1 LYYEDYDNKIN
12 YYNLSVFNYPYEVY
26 LNDMKLE
33 KEADGNYIIYPNNFT
48 YGKNDIFFKD
58 PDNNKIEI
66 ISIKY
71 HEKYIVT
78 IENGLKEGQVTNY
91 YKSVLNI
98 KIITKSGKVI
108 DNIAQYINQLYIYSN
123 NQFKKLNVK
132 NCQLYK
138 DTFKCTEDNIEKGS
152 YNAYYE
158 NICKSTFS
166 IGNYDVYNDNDQKL
180 LSINP
185 SYVNINDD
193 KDIIITLQFLQKFEN
208 SILSIGFEDYKT
220 GIINSY
226 GINNP
231 ILDKE
236 HNNIIYIKILNQYKI
251 EELTGVY
258 RIRVFFYNTQYPSFL
273 SKMTLIVSNNIS
285 LYENKH
291 YSLSQII

>member
-1 LYYEDYDNKIN
+1 MYYEDYDNKIN

-66 ISIKY
+66 ISINY

-98 KIITKSGKVI
+98 KITTKSGKVI

-138 DTFKCTEDNIEKGS
+138 DTFK
-152 YNAYYE
+152 
-158 NICKSTFS
+158 
-166 IGNYDVYNDNDQKL
+166 
-180 LSINP
+180 
-185 SYVNINDD
+185 
-193 KDIIITLQFLQKFEN
+193 
-208 SILSIGFEDYKT
+208 
-220 GIINSY
+220 
-226 GINNP
+226 
-231 ILDKE
+231 
-236 HNNIIYIKILNQYKI
+236 
-251 EELTGVY
+251 
-258 RIRVFFYNTQYPSFL
+258 
-273 SKMTLIVSNNIS
+273 
-285 LYENKH
+285 
-291 YSLSQII
+291 